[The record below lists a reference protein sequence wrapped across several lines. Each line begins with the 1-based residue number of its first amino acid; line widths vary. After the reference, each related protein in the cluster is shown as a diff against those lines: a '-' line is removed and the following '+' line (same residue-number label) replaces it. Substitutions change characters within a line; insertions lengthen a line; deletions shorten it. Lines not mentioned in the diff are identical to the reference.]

1 MPMPKPD
8 CPRLGTGIASAEN
21 RRLRRLL
28 RIFVTIVCT
37 NLVGLASA
45 LAEDAPLTP
54 IPSIDLSL
62 TNQLI
67 TVQALITNIREPTGP
82 RSPYIVTLTESNAT
96 VPLVYWSDMETQLSS
111 KVKLGNIINAEVKV
125 STYRHNIQL
134 RISSNDAIRVVGT
147 APIPAASTN
156 TPAAGASPPAPSTNA
171 APTNIPVAGASPS
184 ARSTNAALTTSS
196 PPAPVATGIG
206 KIKEDWVG
214 RVVVISGTISGSG
227 STDKGRRFSLRD
239 ATGEIQILLGQTVLA
254 GLPADKLQP
263 GQALTITG
271 PVKLLDGKL
280 AVIPETRGAVK
291 LPSSRYY

>member
-1 MPMPKPD
+1 MFGEGEEMPMPKPD

-134 RISSNDAIRVVGT
+134 RISSNDAIRWW
-147 APIPAASTN
+147 AQPPYPRLRQ
-156 TPAAGASPPAPSTNA
+156 TPRLPVLLRPLHL
-171 APTNIPVAGASPS
+171 PTRLRQTSRLPV
-184 ARSTNAALTTSS
+184 L
-196 PPAPVATGIG
+196 
-206 KIKEDWVG
+206 
-214 RVVVISGTISGSG
+214 
-227 STDKGRRFSLRD
+227 LRPLD
-239 ATGEIQILLGQTVLA
+239 
-254 GLPADKLQP
+254 LPTPL
-263 GQALTITG
+263 
-271 PVKLLDGKL
+271 
-280 AVIPETRGAVK
+280 
-291 LPSSRYY
+291 